1 MKYNTVRW
9 IVNKYKQNSRV
20 NIKKKISG
28 YSKRGKV
35 GANND
40 DDVDIDQQTIQT
52 SVLRED
58 GPTINDKLKQD
69 TPS

>member
-40 DDVDIDQQTIQT
+40 DDVDIDQQTI
-52 SVLRED
+52 
-58 GPTINDKLKQD
+58 
-69 TPS
+69 